1 MHNPLLWL
9 GLSLFL
15 VAVCLVAVL
24 LVAIPVI
31 QELSRTARSA
41 EKLLDMLSRELPPT
55 LQSLR
60 STGDDLSELSGQV
73 NEGVRSASQVVT
85 QVDQGLETVRSQE
98 ESVKRGVVSL
108 LAGLRVAWQQ
118 WRDPDADLYY
128 DDPTIY
134 DDFEPYEES
143 GVEIAGDYESAD
155 ANGHN
160 PSAPASHHGSNS
172 MGSASTSHQPESP
185 ETLQSDHGNMSP
197 PALELDV
204 AQTPEPL
211 SQTIDD
217 QG

>member
-55 LQSLR
+55 LRSLR

-85 QVDQGLETVRSQE
+85 QVDQGLETVRSQA
-98 ESVKRGVVSL
+98 ESVKRGGVSL

-118 WRDPDADLYY
+118 WRDPDAGLYY

-134 DDFEPYEES
+134 DDLEPYSEAGEQR
-143 GVEIAGDYESAD
+143 VEGYQSTPNGHQPSADYEPKSSLSA
-155 ANGHN
+155 
-160 PSAPASHHGSNS
+160 PSASSQEDRPTTSGSEPSGMN
-172 MGSASTSHQPESP
+172 ANT
-185 ETLQSDHGNMSP
+185 
-197 PALELDV
+197 LEL
-204 AQTPEPL
+204 ER
-211 SQTIDD
+211 
-217 QG
+217 

>member
-85 QVDQGLETVRSQE
+85 QVDQGLETVRSQAD
-98 ESVKRGVVSL
+98 SVKRGSMSL

-118 WRDPDADLYY
+118 WRDPEAELYY

-134 DDFEPYEES
+134 DDFESYEES
-143 GVEIAGDYESAD
+143 GGAMARGHESVG
-155 ANGHN
+155 NGHT
-160 PSAPASHHGSNS
+160 PSAIPDSHTKASMS
-172 MGSASTSHQPESP
+172 SASASPDSGTEVSEVPES
-185 ETLQSDHGNMSP
+185 SSI
-197 PALELDV
+197 
-204 AQTPEPL
+204 
-211 SQTIDD
+211 S
-217 QG
+217 